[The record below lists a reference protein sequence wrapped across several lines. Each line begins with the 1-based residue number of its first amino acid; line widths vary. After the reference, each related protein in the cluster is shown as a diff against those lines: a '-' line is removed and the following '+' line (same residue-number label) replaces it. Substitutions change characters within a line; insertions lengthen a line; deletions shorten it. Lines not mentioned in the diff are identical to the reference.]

1 MHAILT
7 PVGSA
12 GDVNPFVILGRE
24 LRRRGHRVTLTGSAP
39 FAPIVSAAGLE
50 FLSLATAE
58 DYERVTNIPDL
69 WHPRRGLEIVLGEIA
84 AGMRRAY
91 KAIAALY
98 EPGETMLV
106 GHSLSFFT
114 RVLEETQ
121 HAPAATVH
129 LAPGIF
135 RSDFRPP
142 ALPSGADISWW
153 PRWAKRALW
162 WSVDRFAL
170 DPLIAP
176 ALNAWRA
183 ELGLAPVSRVFAEWI
198 HSPQRVI
205 GLFPDWFA
213 DPQPDWLPQI
223 RLAGFALSDPTV
235 APAGIETER
244 LDRFLDSGP
253 PPIVLTAG
261 SANRQAAAFFRATLD
276 AAADVGHRAV
286 CVTGHAADLLSP
298 LPAGAFHANYA
309 SFSTLFPRAAAVVHH
324 GGIGTSAQAL
334 AGGAPQLVI
343 PMGFDQPD
351 NAARLVR
358 LGVAAAIP
366 SRRLTRARAA
376 SALRRLLTDGGTA
389 AACQRWRT
397 AMDSPTAIA
406 RVCALIE
413 EQFARASPARAAH
426 RS

>member
-24 LRRRGHRVTLTGSAP
+24 LRRRGHRVTLTGSEP
-39 FAPIVSAAGLE
+39 FAPIVAAAGLE

-91 KAIAALY
+91 DAIAALY

-135 RSDFRPP
+135 RSDFRQP

-183 ELGLAPVSRVFAEWI
+183 ELRLSPVSRVFGDFDAIILCRSAARGDVAYW
-198 HSPQRVI
+198 HSVARCGGTK
-205 GLFPDWFA
+205 GLQLKP
-213 DPQPDWLPQI
+213 
-223 RLAGFALSDPTV
+223 R
-235 APAGIETER
+235 
-244 LDRFLDSGP
+244 
-253 PPIVLTAG
+253 
-261 SANRQAAAFFRATLD
+261 RQA
-276 AAADVGHRAV
+276 G
-286 CVTGHAADLLSP
+286 
-298 LPAGAFHANYA
+298 
-309 SFSTLFPRAAAVVHH
+309 
-324 GGIGTSAQAL
+324 
-334 AGGAPQLVI
+334 
-343 PMGFDQPD
+343 
-351 NAARLVR
+351 
-358 LGVAAAIP
+358 
-366 SRRLTRARAA
+366 
-376 SALRRLLTDGGTA
+376 
-389 AACQRWRT
+389 
-397 AMDSPTAIA
+397 
-406 RVCALIE
+406 
-413 EQFARASPARAAH
+413 
-426 RS
+426 